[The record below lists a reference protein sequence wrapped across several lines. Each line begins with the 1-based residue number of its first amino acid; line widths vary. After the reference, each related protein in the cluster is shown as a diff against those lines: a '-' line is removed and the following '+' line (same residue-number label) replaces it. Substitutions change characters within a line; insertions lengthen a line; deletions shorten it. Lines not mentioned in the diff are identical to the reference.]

1 VHLRTTLPRLAATAL
16 VATLVLAGCGNDD
29 PDAASSGDAATSSAS
44 ESTSESASETPSEEP
59 SVNEAPK
66 AQLKGDM
73 VGKGY
78 AYDLPEGWTD
88 TTKQARQLQATI
100 DTAAAEKEPAD
111 GFSDNL
117 NVGYQAGSS
126 ATLDQLEASV
136 PSQLANL
143 VKKGDLEVLPRTEVG
158 GVEAIHHRAPAKLGA
173 TEYFL
178 EQFAAVTDDGDVA
191 IITFSFSRKVPEAER
206 DKVISTVIDSWQW
219 AA

>member
-1 VHLRTTLPRLAATAL
+1 MHLRTTLPRLAAAAL
-16 VATLVLAGCGNDD
+16 LGTLVLAGCGNDD
-29 PDAASSGDAATSSAS
+29 PDTASSGGAATSSAS
-44 ESTSESASETPSEEP
+44 ESDSAAETPSAEA
-59 SVNEAPK
+59 SINAAPK
-66 AQLKGDM
+66 ADLKGDI

-78 AYDLPEGWTD
+78 AYDLPEGWVD
-88 TTKQARQLQATI
+88 TTKEARELQASI

-126 ATLDQLEASV
+126 ATLEQLEASV

-158 GVEAIHHRAPAKLGA
+158 GVEAIHHRAPAQLGS
-173 TEYFL
+173 TDYFL
-178 EQFAAVTDDGDVA
+178 EQFAAVTDDGDIA
-191 IITFSFSRKVPEAER
+191 IITFSFSRKVPKAER